1 VKTAVDT
8 NVFSALLSG
17 DEEAV
22 STMQT
27 ALEATAV
34 EGLIVVSPPV
44 YAELLAGWDSGV
56 VDNLFSD
63 KSIDVDW
70 NLGSEVWRAA
80 GMRYGIYA
88 RDRRRQRG
96 DAGPR
101 RILADFL
108 IGAHALHLAHALLTS
123 DTRIYGTYF
132 SELEVISPQDSS
144 SDMERPT

>member
-1 VKTAVDT
+1 VDT

-22 STMQT
+22 STMQA
-27 ALEATAV
+27 ALEEVAGKGT
-34 EGLIVVSPPV
+34 LLVSPPV
-44 YAELLAGWDSGV
+44 YAELLAGWDSEV

-63 KSIDVDW
+63 KGIEVDW
-70 NLGSEVWRAA
+70 NLGPDVWRAA
-80 GMRYGIYA
+80 GARYGVYA

-108 IGAHALHLAHALLTS
+108 IGAHALRLAHALLTS
-123 DTRIYGTYF
+123 DTKIYGAYF
-132 SELEVISPQDSS
+132 SELKVVSPQGSS
-144 SDMERPT
+144 SDTEEPT